1 MRALTTDSG
10 GLNPPPPS
18 VVAMDSTGN
27 LGEMAAHLALD
38 LVAVTLLTCG
48 VFHRR
53 HRRRELVPAYLAL
66 NVALFAVVAALG
78 RVGGNGGPALGFGLF
93 GVLSIV
99 RLRSDSVRH
108 QEVAYYFTTLVL
120 GLLCG
125 LPGLGLGVAA
135 TLSGVLLL
143 VLYAADHPRL
153 YARERRTV
161 VTLDAVYE
169 DEDTLHADL
178 RRRLG
183 EPFGWTVREVDYVRD
198 LTVVEVRY
206 RAAHDTRTARTA
218 RTPLVPRPPAASRT
232 PAPRTA
238 PKEPAAW

>member
-1 MRALTTDSG
+1 M
-10 GLNPPPPS
+10 N
-18 VVAMDSTGN
+18 STGN
-27 LGEMAAHLALD
+27 FGELAAHLGLD
-38 LVAVTLLTCG
+38 LIAVTLLTCG
-48 VFHRR
+48 VFHPR

-78 RVGGNGGPALGFGLF
+78 RVGNNGGLALGFGLF

-125 LPGLGLGVAA
+125 LPGLGLDVAA
-135 TLSGVLLL
+135 GLACVLLL

-169 DEDTLHADL
+169 DEDTLRAEL

-183 EPFGWTVREVDYVRD
+183 EPYGWTVREVDYVRD

-206 RAAHDTRTARTA
+206 REPGSAGAPRTVR
-218 RTPLVPRPPAASRT
+218 ASRT
-232 PAPRTA
+232 ALAPGASNPSAVPGPRPATREPAP
-238 PKEPAAW
+238 W

>member
-1 MRALTTDSG
+1 
-10 GLNPPPPS
+10 
-18 VVAMDSTGN
+18 MDSTGN
-27 LGEMAAHLALD
+27 LGVMAAHLGLD

-53 HRRRELVPAYLAL
+53 HHRRELVPAYLAL

-78 RVGGNGGPALGFGLF
+78 RVGEDGGLALGFGLF

-125 LPGLGLGVAA
+125 LPGLGLGIA
-135 TLSGVLLL
+135 TSLAGVLLL

-161 VTLDAVYE
+161 VTLDVVHE
-169 DEDTLHADL
+169 DEEALRAEL

-183 EPFGWTVREVDYVRD
+183 EPYGWTVREVDYVRD

-206 RAAHDTRTARTA
+206 RAAHGVQAARTV
-218 RTPLVPRPPAASRT
+218 RTSLVSRPRGASGSPT
-232 PAPRTA
+232 PRTT